1 MEYMKPEGVFPAML
15 TPFDDNG
22 KINEKMVRS
31 IIEFGLD
38 KGHNGVFP
46 VSSVGEFI
54 HMTPEEC
61 KRMMKITVDAVA
73 GRIPVF
79 AGVSS
84 SCTDMTLD
92 YARYAR
98 DIGCSGV
105 VCCPPIYYTATQP
118 IIEKH
123 YEILA
128 DTVDMPVV
136 LYNIPLFA
144 TPISYDVVKRLSARH
159 NIVGMK
165 DSSGNMVDVMHFMD
179 KVRLAGSD
187 FSFMMGREELFFLAL
202 MAGAAG
208 CMAVSA
214 GIFPEIMVEIFK
226 ATGSGDLERAKK
238 LQFNLCA
245 VIRLMFSPP
254 FPAGFKTAMELRGFK
269 MGPPKR
275 LLADSDIYIIQG
287 IRSRLERLMGDMLN
301 EYGWELSVQHHYH
314 V

>member
-1 MEYMKPEGVFPAML
+1 MAYLKPEGVFPAML

-38 KGHNGVFP
+38 RGLHGLFP

-61 KRMMKITVDAVA
+61 KRMMKITVDAAA
-73 GRIPVF
+73 GRAPVF

-92 YARYAR
+92 FARYAQ
-98 DIGCSGV
+98 DIGCNGI

-128 DTVDMPVV
+128 DTVEIPVL

-144 TPISYDVVKRLSARH
+144 TPISYDVVKRLSARP

-165 DSSGNMVDVMHFMD
+165 DSSGNMVDFMHFMD
-179 KVRLAGSD
+179 KIRLTGSN
-187 FSFMMGREELFFLAL
+187 FSFMMGREELLYLAL
-202 MAGAAG
+202 MAGASG
-208 CMAVSA
+208 CMVCSA
-214 GIFPEIMVEIFK
+214 GIFPEVMVEIYK
-226 ATGSGDLERAKK
+226 ATNAGDIERAKK
-238 LQFNLCA
+238 IQISLCA
-245 VIRLMFSPP
+245 IVRLMFSPP
-254 FPAGFKTAMELRGFK
+254 FPAGFKTAMEIRGFK

-275 LLADSDIYIIQG
+275 LLADSDVYMVQG
-287 IRSRLERLMGDMLN
+287 IRSRLERIMGDLLN
-301 EYGWELSVQHHYH
+301 ECGSKVNAQHLYRT
-314 V
+314 